1 MCALALL
8 ALPSAKAY
16 GDGRAVS
23 LGEWET
29 TKQGARYDG
38 VSNTATATATA
49 TAEDAAAVQ
58 KQRWELQ
65 LKGGGTTPFARGH
78 DGRAVLR
85 SSVREFLV
93 SEGMHALKV
102 RTTRALSLIASK
114 TDSVRRAWYVAT
126 D

>member
-8 ALPSAKAY
+8 VLPSAKAY

-29 TKQGARYDG
+29 TRQGARYDG
-38 VSNTATATATA
+38 VSNTATA

>member
-29 TKQGARYDG
+29 TRQGARYDG
-38 VSNTATATATA
+38 VSNTATA